1 MAASVLRCSPLSRAL
16 SLNGEI
22 MKYDELKAIADAII
36 SSNDKMIYL
45 NLVVVLIAIVVVYF
59 GALFKKS
66 GELTAIKVAFKD
78 IQNQNKIITSD
89 TETIKR
95 QLEKGTIEY
104 QIKLSKYHEKKIDA
118 IEKIHSKLAC
128 LLISSRQVMLS
139 TDDSAFIAFNIA
151 LEEFRNC
158 FEIEKL
164 WLTSSV
170 SSKIEEFAIEIDKQ
184 VKRYQGALTVSK
196 MTNLQDSQVQQVY
209 DKQDDFYKFIAS
221 QSAVLKEQLE
231 EVLRHYLSPQ
241 EEA

>member
-1 MAASVLRCSPLSRAL
+1 MR
-16 SLNGEI
+16 
-22 MKYDELKAIADAII
+22 
-36 SSNDKMIYL
+36 
-45 NLVVVLIAIVVVYF
+45 
-59 GALFKKS
+59 
-66 GELTAIKVAFKD
+66 
-78 IQNQNKIITSD
+78 
-89 TETIKR
+89 
-95 QLEKGTIEY
+95 
-104 QIKLSKYHEKKIDA
+104 KKIDA

-139 TDDSAFIAFNIA
+139 TDDSAFIAFNTA

-184 VKRYQGALTVSK
+184 VKRYQGALNVSK

>member
-1 MAASVLRCSPLSRAL
+1 AL

-22 MKYDELKAIADAII
+22 MKHDELKAIADAII

-45 NLVVVLIAIVVVYF
+45 NLVVVLIAIAVVYF

-78 IQNQNKIITSD
+78 IQKQNKIITSD

-139 TDDSAFIAFNIA
+139 TDDSAFIAFNTA

>member
-1 MAASVLRCSPLSRAL
+1 MAIQ

-45 NLVVVLIAIVVVYF
+45 NLVVVLIAIAVVYF

-78 IQNQNKIITSD
+78 IQMQNKIITSD

-139 TDDSAFIAFNIA
+139 TDDSAFIVFNTA

-196 MTNLQDSQVQQVY
+196 MTNLQDSQVQQAY